1 MGSPFSF
8 ANMYGGEEEDPY
20 ASSRKLKN
28 PYSAWAEGDIGQE
41 AGDLLPPSTRNMLE
55 YEETPPLEEEDPAAK
70 MYMEN
75 ASQPM
80 PSEGLLKDYLNRRP
94 DESGENKPKWYE
106 RLVAG
111 LSMLG
116 GRESARAGQDY
127 LHRRYNR
134 AYDSWATEG
143 KLVPQMARSAD
154 AARSKEL
161 EAERFNIIGTAKKR
175 QFDEAKR
182 KTSAIETGKE
192 EAAKAK
198 EAKDLGAEARRVK
211 TDERLEA
218 GALRAEGNANRAERR
233 EQRME
238 ERDIKK
244 EAKEVDTSRHS
255 SYERRKRDFESSID
269 NIEVD
274 VVEEF
279 QQKYPTYFVPDPKG
293 KELIPNEQGL
303 AAGIVQMKDAEVKKR
318 KRKAEDDFDNS
329 LVEAGITHKLGE

>member
-1 MGSPFSF
+1 
-8 ANMYGGEEEDPY
+8 MYNDEEEDPY

-28 PYSAWAEGDIGQE
+28 PYSILGENE
-41 AGDLLPPSTRNMLE
+41 ENSLPPSTRNMLE

-80 PSEGLLKDYLNRRP
+80 PSEGMLKDYLSRRP

-111 LSMLG
+111 LSTLG

-134 AYDSWATEG
+134 SYDSWATEG

-192 EAAKAK
+192 KTAQAK
-198 EAKDLGAEARRVK
+198 EAKDVESEARRVK

-218 GALRAEGNANRAERR
+218 GSLRAEGNANRAERR

-244 EAKEVDTSRHS
+244 DAKEVDTTRHS
-255 SYERRKRDFESSID
+255 SYERRKKDFESSID
-269 NIEVD
+269 NIDVD

-279 QQKYPTYFVPDPKG
+279 QDKYPTYFAPDPKSG
-293 KELIPNEQGL
+293 ELIPNEQGL

-318 KRKAEDDFDNS
+318 KRKAEDDFQSS
-329 LVEAGITHKLGE
+329 LESAGIMHKLGE